1 VDKYREGTYVLLEFT
16 AEADTVKELERRL
29 RVSDMVIKFLTVRI
43 DKTRKRLDKRKKQ
56 RDKRAAKR
64 AASAPP
70 QAAVPG
76 APQSA
81 AHAGEAPAMPG
92 QPKEI

>member
-1 VDKYREGTYVLLEFT
+1 VLLEFT

-56 RDKRAAKR
+56 RDKRAPSARPMRLRSPPRSRCTPERGSRRRGAGHARPAK
-64 AASAPP
+64 
-70 QAAVPG
+70 
-76 APQSA
+76 
-81 AHAGEAPAMPG
+81 EN
-92 QPKEI
+92 